1 MATLVLTLL
10 GPPSAAFDDGRPV
23 TPSLGAKALALLA
36 FLALEPKE
44 HTREELAGLLWGES
58 PEAEAR
64 ASLRQALKQLRTV
77 LGDAVCADRRQVRLA
92 QPVEC
97 DVLQFDRLAG
107 ADARAAVALE
117 IPHFLTGFSVRHAPR
132 FDEWVA
138 DIRAALIH
146 RYVGLLGTLCREA
159 MGQWR
164 WRDAV
169 EYADRWLSCD
179 PFSDEAVRL
188 AIEARFMAGDRG
200 AALACFA
207 EYRVVLERET
217 GCEPSRNLLN
227 LIRRV
232 EADTG
237 TAEARPV
244 SDEWYV
250 RAPSLQSS
258 LIGREEEWAEL
269 VRAWKLVKKGEGRV
283 VLLDGQAGVGKS
295 RLAEEF
301 LRWVIAD
308 GGTVL
313 RGRGYDAHAGVPYAP
328 VIEALEGVLSAP
340 GVAGTAPEWL
350 AYAARLLPELRQRY
364 PGLVEVATP
373 ADSTEGWHLFEGIAQ
388 LLTSVSGE
396 RPVVVAIDDL
406 HWLDQDS
413 CNLLRFLIRR
423 MERAPVLWVGSFTL
437 GDLEREAPAARLC
450 RVVRAK
456 SHATTLVLAPL
467 SEQQVWR
474 LVREMGHMSA
484 PTGGRRFAAR
494 IHRITGGNPFY
505 IVELLK
511 TMFAQGLLA
520 VDEQS
525 GEWTAAAGA
534 LQSGQEFPLS
544 RTVRDVIAERVE
556 RIPEEL
562 GDVLI
567 TVAIAGAT
575 GCPPEILSHVHGISR
590 LHAAS
595 VCDALVVRQLLV
607 EGGGNYRCA
616 HPVIAHV
623 VRDGT
628 SPARRTEVHRAI
640 AVTLEMTLSP
650 RRRVALA
657 GDIARHAD
665 RGGEPELAY
674 RYALKAVDAAA
685 ERYAYTEA
693 LSWLDLAAGAAR
705 TPDESSEVNRRTADI
720 LEVAGWQE
728 VPPDI
733 RPGGPAT
740 REIVKDDLD
749 LPVRSG

>member
-117 IPHFLTGFSVRHAPR
+117 IPRFLTGFSVRHAPR

-217 GCEPSRNLLN
+217 GCEPSRDLLD

-244 SDEWYV
+244 SDEWYA

-328 VIEALEGVLSAP
+328 VVEALEGVLSAP

-388 LLTSVSGE
+388 LLTSVAGE

-456 SHATTLVLAPL
+456 SHATTLALAPL
-467 SEQQVWR
+467 SETAGVAPGAGDGSHEHADR
-474 LVREMGHMSA
+474 RSPLRRTNPPNHRRESVLHRRAAEDDVRPGA
-484 PTGGRRFAAR
+484 AGGGRAERRMDRGAPA
-494 IHRITGGNPFY
+494 
-505 IVELLK
+505 
-511 TMFAQGLLA
+511 
-520 VDEQS
+520 
-525 GEWTAAAGA
+525 A

-562 GDVLI
+562 GEILI
-567 TVAIAGAT
+567 TVAVAGA
-575 GCPPEILSHVHGISR
+575 HGVS
-590 LHAAS
+590 
-595 VCDALVVRQLLV
+595 
-607 EGGGNYRCA
+607 
-616 HPVIAHV
+616 
-623 VRDGT
+623 
-628 SPARRTEVHRAI
+628 ARRCSPTSTASHGSTPPRSATPWSIASCWSRGAEAI
-640 AVTLEMTLSP
+640 AAP
-650 RRRVALA
+650 
-657 GDIARHAD
+657 
-665 RGGEPELAY
+665 
-674 RYALKAVDAAA
+674 
-685 ERYAYTEA
+685 
-693 LSWLDLAAGAAR
+693 
-705 TPDESSEVNRRTADI
+705 
-720 LEVAGWQE
+720 
-728 VPPDI
+728 
-733 RPGGPAT
+733 T
-740 REIVKDDLD
+740 R
-749 LPVRSG
+749 